1 MFRTTLAACALALT
15 VSAGWAQ
22 APSAAP
28 SAAPAPA
35 PIAIK
40 AVKPGVY
47 MVTGAGGN
55 STVRVGTDGL
65 IVVDTKNY
73 GQKNFDDLM
82 AQIRTVSDKPVKY
95 VFVTHVHGDHTGNIG
110 RFKDAGATVIADE
123 NLPAL
128 LAAMQAPA
136 NNPNFVRPAPPSET
150 YKDKREVSIPGAK
163 AIAYHFAPAHTGGD
177 TLVFF
182 PDVKVISMGDELVVT
197 MANFDFANGGSVVGF
212 IKSFDEA
219 LKLDFDT
226 AIPGHGDN
234 PMTKAEV
241 KAFRDKIATFLD
253 RAKAAVKAG
262 APKDQLMSKI
272 KVDDLGW
279 TLNPTQWGPGARV
292 DGLYAEAGGK

>member
-1 MFRTTLAACALALT
+1 MFRTILVSCALALT
-15 VSAGWAQ
+15 ATTAWAQ

-28 SAAPAPA
+28 TPPAPA

-55 STVRVGTDGL
+55 TTVRVGTDSL

-73 GQKNFDDLM
+73 GEKNFADLM
-82 AQIRTVSDKPVKY
+82 AQIRTVSDKPVEY
-95 VFVTHVHGDHTGNIG
+95 AFVTHVHADHTGNVG
-110 RFKDAGATVIADE
+110 FFRVAGAKVIADE
-123 NLPAL
+123 HLPAL
-128 LAAMQAPA
+128 LEAMQPPA
-136 NNPNFVRPAPPSET
+136 NGAAFQRPAPPTET
-150 YKDKREVSIPGAK
+150 YKGKLDVSIPGAK

-197 MANFDFANGGSVVGF
+197 MANFDFANGGSVKGF
-212 IKSFDEA
+212 IKSYDEV

-234 PMTKAEV
+234 PMTKADV

-262 APKDQLMSKI
+262 TPKDQLMSKI

-279 TLNPTQWGPGARV
+279 TLNPAQWGPGARV